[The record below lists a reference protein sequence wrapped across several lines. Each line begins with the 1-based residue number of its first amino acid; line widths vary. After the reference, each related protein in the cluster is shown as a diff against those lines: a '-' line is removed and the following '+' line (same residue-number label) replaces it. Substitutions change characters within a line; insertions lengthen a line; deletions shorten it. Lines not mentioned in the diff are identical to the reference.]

1 MSERFSDEVLQRVI
15 EAYESACWAP
25 APTPDAPVVCVVPD
39 RPAGYAAMRAVL
51 EGRLEEIR
59 LETVKQYEL
68 SRKRMEPLE
77 AKIREQERAAP
88 PFRDSG
94 VRIKG
99 NVVLVSNDPEVNAFL
114 DRMGGIVAVN
124 PEQWK

>member
-1 MSERFSDEVLQRVI
+1 MSERFSDEVLQRAI
-15 EAYESACWAP
+15 NAANAAYEGADTGRALEGELIAS
-25 APTPDAPVVCVVPD
+25 
-39 RPAGYAAMRAVL
+39 GYAAMRAVL